1 MSLRPPGGTPPP
13 ATAQLGAREL
23 DLAVLAREICERY
36 HEHYPDEDDRY
47 GPAGADWCRHD
58 NQWLLSWAV
67 GDVLGVTSLDEQATW
82 LAGVLDSRGFPLDRL
97 AHNLR
102 IAADIVEATAGEP
115 ARAMGEA
122 LRRAAV
128 IVIPPG

>member
-1 MSLRPPGGTPPP
+1 MSLRPPGGALPP
-13 ATAQLGAREL
+13 ATAQLGDREL
-23 DLAVLAREICERY
+23 DLAALAREICARYAER
-36 HEHYPDEDDRY
+36 YPDEDERY

-67 GDVLGVTSLDEQATW
+67 GDVLGVTSLDAQATW

-97 AHNLR
+97 ASNLV
-102 IAADIVEATAGEP
+102 IAADVVEAAVGEP
-115 ARAMGEA
+115 GGAVGEA

-128 IVIPPG
+128 VVAPR

>member
-1 MSLRPPGGTPPP
+1 MSLRPPSGTPPP
-13 ATAQLGAREL
+13 ATAQLGDREL

-58 NQWLLSWAV
+58 NQWLLCWAV
-67 GDVLGVTSLDEQATW
+67 GDVLGVTSLDEQASW
-82 LAGVLDSRGFPLDRL
+82 LAGVLGSRGFPLDRL

-102 IAADIVEATAGEP
+102 IAADVVEETAGEP
-115 ARAMGEA
+115 GAAVA
-122 LRRAAV
+122 DSLRRAVVSVAR
-128 IVIPPG
+128 PG

>member
-1 MSLRPPGGTPPP
+1 VSLRPPGGTSPP
-13 ATAQLGAREL
+13 ATAQLGDREL
-23 DLAVLAREICERY
+23 DLVVLARETCERY

-67 GDVLGVTSLDEQATW
+67 GDVLGVTSLDEQASW
-82 LAGVLDSRGFPLDRL
+82 LAGVLESRGFPLDRL

-102 IAADIVEATAGEP
+102 IAADVVEARAGEP
-115 ARAMGEA
+115 GGAVGGS

-128 IVIPPG
+128 IVAPPG